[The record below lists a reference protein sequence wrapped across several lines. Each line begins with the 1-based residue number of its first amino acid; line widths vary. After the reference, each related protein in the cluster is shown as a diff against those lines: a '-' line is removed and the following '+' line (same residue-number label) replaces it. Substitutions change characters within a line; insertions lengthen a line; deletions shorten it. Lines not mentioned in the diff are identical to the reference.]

1 MPFEFGRNL
10 GDGRID
16 DLHIGNTLRSRRQI
30 DYQVIY
36 TNIREFIGRVI
47 HIEYDTDKKTYSIDR
62 IENTATDRYFTFHV
76 DTTLYYD
83 ISQYSNLLRSVDEKL
98 NDGVEHVR
106 IKVEITDDK
115 DLNKSC
121 IDNLV
126 NKFQGNRRVKVDIE
140 NKYVK
145 KLKKER
151 TKELNVFKDK
161 YKYIFDND
169 STLPDIFK
177 QFIFDTKGIDVPE
190 EEIAAVLNDLKIER
204 V

>member
-1 MPFEFGRNL
+1 M
-10 GDGRID
+10 
-16 DLHIGNTLRSRRQI
+16 
-30 DYQVIY
+30 
-36 TNIREFIGRVI
+36 
-47 HIEYDTDKKTYSIDR
+47 
-62 IENTATDRYFTFHV
+62 
-76 DTTLYYD
+76 
-83 ISQYSNLLRSVDEKL
+83 
-98 NDGVEHVR
+98 
-106 IKVEITDDK
+106 
-115 DLNKSC
+115 NKSC